1 MTMTLLRRGS
11 NIEFLLSYSAIQI
24 SICQCFSLRRMRQIG
39 ETFFILYYI
48 QLDNLSYGSAS
59 PVIRAYSHD
68 D

>member
-1 MTMTLLRRGS
+1 
-11 NIEFLLSYSAIQI
+11 
-24 SICQCFSLRRMRQIG
+24 MRQIG